1 MRPNQAAE
9 WLGSFF
15 PAGPSLID
23 APPAPFPALAAQGIA
38 ATCGFS
44 EVDTG
49 LALEGETGTDVR
61 CELVVRGGVEKQ
73 LLGAALGAAATML
86 LELGVPAQPGVGLE
100 HLLDRVE
107 LPEGVSVRHGFL
119 REPRLFDQG
128 TPLVREPGR
137 LTLLLELALLTD
149 DEYAIAT
156 EQGEAVLERRMRRR
170 GAAMADWHRDA

>member
-9 WLGSFF
+9 WLGSLL
-15 PAGPSLID
+15 PPEPMLID
-23 APPAPFPALAAQGIA
+23 APPAPFPALAAEGIA

-49 LALEGETGTDVR
+49 LALESETGTDVR
-61 CELVVRGGVEKQ
+61 CEMVVHAGVDKQ

-86 LELGVPAQPGVGLE
+86 LELGVPAQPGVLLE
-100 HLLDRVE
+100 HLLDRVD
-107 LPEGVSVRHGFL
+107 LPEGVSVRHGWL
-119 REPRLFDQG
+119 REPRLFEQG

-137 LTLLLELALLTD
+137 LTLLLELVLLTD
-149 DEYAIAT
+149 DEFAIAS
-156 EQGEAVLERRMRRR
+156 EQGGAVLERRMRRR